1 MFEDPAV
8 KLLIE
13 NASHIYDSTNIS
25 SYFKM
30 KRFLLSLLATLSLP
44 TLVSANSM
52 VEEALINADKL
63 FKLGSDGCIMV
74 KMAIK
79 VSTTPKAFGE
89 VSDTLKDE
97 IKRYAIRCNLSY

>member
-1 MFEDPAV
+1 MN
-8 KLLIE
+8 KLL
-13 NASHIYDSTNIS
+13 
-25 SYFKM
+25 F
-30 KRFLLSLLATLSLP
+30 SLLAVLSLP
-44 TLVSANSM
+44 TSVNANSM
-52 VEEALINADKL
+52 IREALINADKL

-89 VSDTLKDE
+89 VSDNLKDE

>member
-1 MFEDPAV
+1 
-8 KLLIE
+8 
-13 NASHIYDSTNIS
+13 
-25 SYFKM
+25 M

-44 TLVSANSM
+44 TGISANSM
-52 VEEALINADKL
+52 VEEALNNADKL

-97 IKRYAIRCNLSY
+97 IKTYAIRCNLSY

>member
-1 MFEDPAV
+1 
-8 KLLIE
+8 
-13 NASHIYDSTNIS
+13 
-25 SYFKM
+25 M

-44 TLVSANSM
+44 SGVSANSM
-52 VEEALINADKL
+52 VEEALNNADKL

-74 KMAIK
+74 EMAIK

-97 IKRYAIRCNLSY
+97 IKTYAIRCNLSY

>member
-1 MFEDPAV
+1 
-8 KLLIE
+8 
-13 NASHIYDSTNIS
+13 
-25 SYFKM
+25 M

-44 TLVSANSM
+44 SGVSANSM
-52 VEEALINADKL
+52 VEEALNNADKL

-97 IKRYAIRCNLSY
+97 IKTYAIRCNLSY